1 MYCIFCKH
9 KDTEVIETRLA
20 EEGSAVRRRRN
31 CTACGRRFTTYERA
45 EEITM
50 LIVKR
55 DGRREAFDREK
66 LRLGITKSV
75 GKTKVTALE
84 VDEIIRLVASKIF
97 ESESHEV
104 TSEKIG
110 QWVSDELKKIDKIA
124 YIRFSS
130 VFKRFVDIDEFE
142 KELKKLT

>member
-130 VFKRFVDIDEFE
+130 VFKRFVDIDEVE
-142 KELKKLT
+142 KEHKKLT

>member
-1 MYCIFCKH
+1 M
-9 KDTEVIETRLA
+9 
-20 EEGSAVRRRRN
+20 RRRRN

-55 DGRREAFDREK
+55 DGRREPFDREK